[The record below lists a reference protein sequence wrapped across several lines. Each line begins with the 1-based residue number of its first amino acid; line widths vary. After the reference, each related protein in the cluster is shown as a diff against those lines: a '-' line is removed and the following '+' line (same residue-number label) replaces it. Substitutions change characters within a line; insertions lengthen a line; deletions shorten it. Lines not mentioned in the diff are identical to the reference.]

1 MRAIRAAVP
10 AAPSYESIRPE
21 DVERGRLLAAVAYL
35 PGLCFVGLLGM
46 PENPFV
52 TFHAR
57 QGFLLLFVEILTAV
71 LLWIFDL
78 SLGRIPIL
86 GLLVGAV
93 LRFVLWVGLLAATV
107 YGMIK
112 ASEGELTRI
121 PVLGDFVE
129 RVPF

>member
-1 MRAIRAAVP
+1 MP
-10 AAPSYESIRPE
+10 TPPPYESVRPE
-21 DVERGRLLAAVAYL
+21 DVERGRLLACVAYL

-52 TFHAR
+52 AFHSR
-57 QGFLLLFVEILTAV
+57 QGFLLLCVEIAALAAI
-71 LLWIFDL
+71 WIFDL
-78 SLGRIPIL
+78 SLGRIPVL

-93 LRFVLWVGLLAATV
+93 LRFALGMVLLGATI

-112 ASEGELTRI
+112 ASGGEMTRI
-121 PVLGDFVE
+121 PALGDFVE